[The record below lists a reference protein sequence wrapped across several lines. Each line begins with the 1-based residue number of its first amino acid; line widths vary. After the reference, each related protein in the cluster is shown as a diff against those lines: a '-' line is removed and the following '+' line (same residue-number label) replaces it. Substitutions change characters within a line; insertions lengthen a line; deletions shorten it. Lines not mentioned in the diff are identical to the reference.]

1 MHRANQV
8 SKQWQQRTNQG
19 LEGPAAQS
27 INPNLEHPT
36 TSAQRAKSSFQYSVH
51 LVKARTCHD
60 GTCNLL
66 QIDQTQKSHDMKPSY
81 VAMARNY
88 VGYTD
93 MAYLD
98 T

>member
-36 TSAQRAKSSFQYSVH
+36 TSAQAKSSFQYSVH